1 MSTVLY
7 NFFYKFLRADSFGK
21 TLEKMI
27 GFAYNRGKEERNMND
42 FCPIAE
48 YFGKASAVRVLN
60 GGEEKVF
67 GRESAVFAEIADAI
81 GEMLSEARQMPAF
94 GVSIDKLTREEMK
107 KGLWVEFDYE
117 KTMDCWNMPFDSLLI
132 AIKAEYRGLNVV
144 RKTEGKYQGRCF
156 YVDLGDKDMTALAAV
171 LSEIK

>member
-1 MSTVLY
+1 
-7 NFFYKFLRADSFGK
+7 
-21 TLEKMI
+21 
-27 GFAYNRGKEERNMND
+27 MND

-132 AIKAEYRGLNVV
+132 AVKAEYRGLNVV

-156 YVDLGDKDMTALAAV
+156 YVDLGNKDMSLFPERVARAI
-171 LSEIK
+171 S

>member
-1 MSTVLY
+1 
-7 NFFYKFLRADSFGK
+7 
-21 TLEKMI
+21 
-27 GFAYNRGKEERNMND
+27 MND

-107 KGLWVEFDYE
+107 KGLWVEFIFDGKQMCE
-117 KTMDCWNMPFDSLLI
+117 NMPFESLL
-132 AIKAEYRGLNVV
+132 AAVKAPYRGLNIV
-144 RKTEGKYQGRCF
+144 RNCGGMYQGRCF
-156 YVDLGDKDMTALAAV
+156 YIDLGEKDMSAFEAALMKTIAN
-171 LSEIK
+171 K